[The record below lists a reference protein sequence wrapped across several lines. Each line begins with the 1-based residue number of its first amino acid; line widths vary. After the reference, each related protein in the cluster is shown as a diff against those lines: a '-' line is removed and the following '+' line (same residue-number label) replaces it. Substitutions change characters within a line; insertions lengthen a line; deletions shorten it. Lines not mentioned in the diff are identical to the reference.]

1 MKRYGLVIGN
11 AAYASD
17 PLDNTLNDAHA
28 VHDALLARGFD
39 ALLVCDATGEQMTDA
54 VKALK
59 EKLEPGDL
67 FFFFFAGHA
76 FEYLG
81 YGYLLPVDIPEFSAG
96 AIRMFAYPVEELLRD
111 TQELDLTRV
120 IVLDACRIAFND
132 DDHSVQATI
141 ESIHEDRARVEKS
154 QRNLLLAYSTSY
166 GETASDGHKNNSPF
180 VETFA
185 PLLLDHR
192 LSIEGLFKEV
202 GCQVIRNTK
211 NRQRPWFYSSLE
223 SELKLSD
230 LPSYQQRQS
239 YFALTKDSLNALAAS
254 TDKKH
259 LLLVADSSRFF
270 ILGSHGPEKTFNC
283 KEGVA
288 VACVSN
294 NGLTY
299 FLNKKG
305 HLIVPH
311 LSGQIDLEAID
322 PIGMVVSFDGEFLL
336 VYGHQSYVVFRV
348 GPDAC
353 KCIYEAHVPSQY
365 FYCAAF
371 VDESEVW
378 IGGEGRDIHT
388 IKLDCSEPDCTIRTL
403 PFWVQVYAITP
414 LDDQRV
420 VLAGTEGLIH
430 MFHRGA
436 GVAGMVMSLGASVRL
451 PSSRRSSLINLTD
464 DLLINDFL
472 FSPKSIDSDDLHSLR
487 EHLQSNILLY
497 AVCSATLPLL
507 AIGSSEGIVTIIDI
521 RNWDAYQQLD
531 ASGGRETEL
540 TGLAFTADNTLVVAT
555 KDRHVLFYAPVNEDY
570 STSLAYVDSLE

>member
-11 AAYASD
+11 AAYVRD
-17 PLDNTLNDAHA
+17 PLDNTLNDASA
-28 VHDALLARGFD
+28 VHDALVARGFD
-39 ALLVCDATGEQMTDA
+39 SVLMCDATGEQMTDA

-59 EKLEPGDL
+59 EKLKPEDL
-67 FFFFFAGHA
+67 LFFFFAGHA

-81 YGYLLPVDIPEFSAG
+81 YGYLLPVDIPEFSAS

-111 TQELDLTRV
+111 TQELGLTRV

-141 ESIHEDRARVEKS
+141 ESIHEDRARIERS

-166 GETASDGHKNNSPF
+166 GEIASDGHKNNSPF
-180 VETFA
+180 VEIFA

-192 LSIEGLFKEV
+192 LNIEELFKEV
-202 GCQVIRNTK
+202 GCQLIRNTN

-230 LPSYQQRQS
+230 LPTYQQKHS
-239 YFALTKDSLNALAAS
+239 YFALTKDSLNAIAGSA
-254 TDKKH
+254 DKKL
-259 LLLVADSSRFF
+259 LLLVDDSSSIFV
-270 ILGSHGPEKTFNC
+270 LSSHGPKKAIHC
-283 KEGVA
+283 KSGAVA
-288 VACVSN
+288 ACVSN
-294 NGLTY
+294 NGFICLID
-299 FLNKKG
+299 KQG

-311 LSGQIDLEAID
+311 LNGKVDLKSID
-322 PIGMVVSFDGEFLL
+322 PIGIVVSHDGRFAI
-336 VYGHQSYVVFRV
+336 VYGSQSYVVFLI
-348 GPDAC
+348 GPESC
-353 KCIYEAHVPSQY
+353 ECVYEAHIPDQY

-378 IGGEGRDIHT
+378 IGGDGPDIHT
-388 IKLDCSEPDCTIRTL
+388 IKLDCAEPVCAVRTL
-403 PFWVQVYAITP
+403 PFWMQVYSITP
-414 LDDQRV
+414 LDNQRV
-420 VLAGTEGLIH
+420 VLSGTEGCIH

-436 GVAGMVMSLGASVRL
+436 EVAGLVTSLGKSVRL
-451 PSSRRSSLINLTD
+451 PSSRRSCLIDVTDNLV
-464 DLLINDFL
+464 LNDFL
-472 FSPKSIDSDDLHSLR
+472 FSPRKMNADDLQLLR
-487 EHLQSNILLY
+487 DHLQPNILLY
-497 AVCSATLPLL
+497 AVRSATLPLL

-531 ASGGRETEL
+531 ASGGRQTEL

-570 STSLAYVDSLE
+570 SASLAYVDSF